1 MMWKP
6 TISRNRF
13 DPYMVIALL
22 APIAY
27 CLYYLVQGKFLLKGN
42 SDTIDVNIPY
52 FIAVNDAVSTD
63 IIPSWTSYT
72 FTGFSLIGSPTLLW
86 YPPNWLVFIVDKNY
100 VPHVMTALAWLHFIG
115 VAFAGYIFFRE
126 ISRSSF
132 WASVSS
138 LAYTFSLPVIYGLSV
153 VTSSY
158 LAGYVFTPL
167 ALYIIHTHRN
177 RARHLNS
184 VYIALITFALVTGAF
199 IQIALYSL
207 GIIFLYSFAVGFF
220 GTESGTRD
228 KKTILYFLVG
238 IVLGIFLSAPMLLPM
253 FAIGNNTSRD
263 FAALDIH
270 TIYEY
275 MAKGSPGLL
284 WRLFSPNAFGH
295 DIYLPNHEMGG
306 INYVESMNSF
316 CGVIMLFL
324 AGYAITVRRSVV
336 VLFFFALSS
345 GIILIT
351 VTPLAYIHIFLFGL
365 KPVLNRVSYFLPLAI
380 ASLAAIGGR
389 HLDIINNL
397 LFKKVFLNPIW
408 LLLLVAAMY
417 VMPNNGYFY
426 FEITRGI
433 IFIAVFIITY
443 NIFKYRKHLWHIIV
457 LSLVV
462 IEVVWS
468 GHLMTTVQ
476 VYPLMVEPKD
486 FYPYGS
492 PKESFPLNKNE
503 LELYR
508 VLLYGDTG
516 SELNKSGG
524 KLNNGIYYG
533 YMSPWGY
540 NNAYSLRLA
549 LLLTKL
555 ADKEPIGGLGRDMYF
570 NASPPYDRVA
580 DLTSA
585 GFIVAYKDKKW
596 QVLEDRRQR
605 CLPRI
610 SLFYNYEKHET
621 LDEAAVRLKSSDFP
635 FKQTV
640 MLTSNFNLPVGPPD
654 YNSSVEFLKNGNSKI
669 TIEVKS
675 KTPAILL
682 FNDVYAKGWKA
693 FIDSSEVEILEGNI
707 AFRAVYVP
715 QGDHLVE
722 FRYNP
727 PLLKLSFIISFV
739 GIIACIALYKK
750 GNSNNMD
757 VPFNV

>member
-1 MMWKP
+1 MRKI
-6 TISRNRF
+6 TIFKNRF
-13 DPYMVIALL
+13 DPYMLIPFL

-27 CLYYLVQGKFLLKGN
+27 CLYYVVQGKFLLKGN

-63 IIPSWTSYT
+63 IIPSWTRYT

-86 YPPNWLVFIVDKNY
+86 YPPNWLAFIVDKNY

-115 VAFAGYIFFRE
+115 VALAGYIFFRE
-126 ISRSSF
+126 ISKSSF
-132 WASVSS
+132 WASVSA

-167 ALYIIHTHRN
+167 ALYVIHTYN
-177 RARHLNS
+177 KRARHLNS

-220 GTESGTRD
+220 GTESGTGD
-228 KKTILYFLVG
+228 KKTILYFLAG

-253 FAIGNNTSRD
+253 FAIGSDTSRD

-275 MAKGSPGLL
+275 MAKGSPSLL

-295 DIYLPNHEMGG
+295 NIYLPNHEMGG
-306 INYVESMNSF
+306 VNYVESMNSF
-316 CGVIMLFL
+316 CGVIVLFL
-324 AGYAITVRRSVV
+324 AGYAMMARRSSVV
-336 VLFFFALSS
+336 FFFSALLA

-351 VTPLAYIHIFLFGL
+351 ITPFAYIHVFLFGL
-365 KPVLNRVSYFLPLAI
+365 KPVLNRTSYFLPLAI

-397 LFKKVFLNPIW
+397 PFKKIVLNPIW
-408 LLLLVAAMY
+408 LLLFIAARY
-417 VMPNNGYFY
+417 AIPNEDYFY
-426 FEITRGI
+426 LEITRGI
-433 IFIAVFIITY
+433 VFIGIFIIAY
-443 NIFKYRKHLWHIIV
+443 NIFKYRKRLWHIIV
-457 LSLVV
+457 LSLLI

-492 PKESFPLNKNE
+492 PKEPFPLNKNE

-516 SELNKSGG
+516 GELKNKGG
-524 KLNNGIYYG
+524 ARNNGIYYG

-540 NNAYSLRLA
+540 NNAYSLRMV

-570 NASPPYDRVA
+570 NVLPPYDRVA

-596 QVLEDRRQR
+596 QVLEDRHQR

-621 LDEAAVRLKSSDFP
+621 LDEAAIRLKSPDFL

-654 YNSSVEFLKNGNSKI
+654 YNSSVKFLKNGNSKI

-682 FNDVYAKGWKA
+682 FNDLYAKGWKA
-693 FIDSSEVEILEGNI
+693 FIDDKESEIMEGNL
-707 AFRAVYVP
+707 AFRAVYIQ
-715 QGDHLVE
+715 QGNHIVE
-722 FRYNP
+722 FRYYP
-727 PLLKLSFIISFV
+727 PMLNLSLFVSFA
-739 GIIACIALYKK
+739 GIIICIILYKK
-750 GNSNNMD
+750 RDNGK
-757 VPFNV
+757 VNVSVNY

>member
-1 MMWKP
+1 ML
-6 TISRNRF
+6 
-13 DPYMVIALL
+13 IALV

-27 CLYYLVQGKFLLKGN
+27 CLYYLLQGQFLLKGN

-63 IIPSWTSYT
+63 IIPSWTRYT

-86 YPPNWLVFIVDKNY
+86 YPLNWLAFIVDKAY

-126 ISRSSF
+126 IAKSSF
-132 WASVSS
+132 WAVVSAT
-138 LAYTFSLPVIYGLSV
+138 AYTFSLPVVYGLSV

-158 LAGYVFTPL
+158 LVGYLFTPL
-167 ALYIIHTHRN
+167 ALYVIHTHRN
-177 RARHLNS
+177 RTGYLNAL
-184 VYIALITFALVTGAF
+184 YIALITFALVTGAF
-199 IQIALYSL
+199 IQIAIYSL
-207 GIIFLYSFAVGFF
+207 GIIFLYAFSVGFF
-220 GTESGTRD
+220 GTESSTRD
-228 KKTILYFLVG
+228 KKTILYFLGG

-253 FAIGNNTSRD
+253 FAIGSDTSRD
-263 FAALDIH
+263 FAALDIS

-295 DIYLPNHEMGG
+295 DIYFPNHEMGG
-306 INYVESMNSF
+306 VNYVESMNSF
-316 CGVIMLFL
+316 CGIIILFL
-324 AGYAITVRRSVV
+324 SGYAITVRRSPVTV
-336 VLFFFALSS
+336 FFSFLFI
-345 GIILIT
+345 GIILVTI
-351 VTPLAYIHIFLFGL
+351 TPLAYIHIFLFGL
-365 KPVLNRVSYFLPLAI
+365 KPVLNRISYFLPLAI
-380 ASLAAIGGR
+380 ASLAAVGGR
-389 HLDIINNL
+389 HLDIANNL
-397 LFKKVFLNPIW
+397 PFKKIVLNPIW

-426 FEITRGI
+426 LEITRGI
-433 IFIAVFIITY
+433 VFVGIFIITY
-443 NIFKYRKHLWHIIV
+443 NILKYRKHLWHIIV

-462 IEVVWS
+462 IEVIWS

-476 VYPLMVEPKD
+476 VHPLMVEVKD

-516 SELNKSGG
+516 NELNKSGG

-533 YMSPWGY
+533 YASPWGY
-540 NNAYSLRLA
+540 NNAYSLGMV

-570 NASPPYDRVA
+570 NATPPYDRVA

-596 QVLEDRRQR
+596 QILEDRRQR

-621 LDEAAVRLKSSDFP
+621 LDEAAVRLKSPDFP

-640 MLTSNFNLPVGPPD
+640 MLTSNFNLPIGPYDPD
-654 YNSSVEFLKNGNSKI
+654 SSVKFLRNGNSNVA
-669 TIEVKS
+669 IEVKS
-675 KTPAILL
+675 KTPCILL
-682 FNDVYAKGWKA
+682 FNDVYAKGWRA
-693 FIDSSEVEILEGNI
+693 FIDDSEVEILEGNI

-727 PLLKLSFIISFV
+727 PMLNLSLFVSFA
-739 GIIACIALYKK
+739 GIIICIILYKK
-750 GNSNNMD
+750 RNSGTRDAPIND
-757 VPFNV
+757 